1 MLWVKRWRWIMEVK
15 IWYISWP
22 SKIHKCYMYWCRNA
36 QCFVLMFK
44 MWHEEYLVWRD
55 CEDEFNFAEWIFR
68 TYFYIFTYFTTCLVN
83 IKKRFPLKWN
93 KMLYLKFLMKWIHK
107 LCFEWKYWKKNEY
120 LDRYDLVK
128 NYIFSLKM
136 YRLYLSH
143 FWKYFEK
150 CVNA

>member
-1 MLWVKRWRWIMEVK
+1 MYSFCQKLEIYKILFYFWGNLLLWVKRWRWIMEVK

-55 CEDEFNFAEWIFR
+55 CEDEFDFAEWIFR

-107 LCFEWKYWKKNEY
+107 LCFEWKYWKKKWVP
-120 LDRYDLVK
+120 R
-128 NYIFSLKM
+128 
-136 YRLYLSH
+136 
-143 FWKYFEK
+143 
-150 CVNA
+150 